1 MTGRH
6 FLLTLTLALAGGFAG
21 HALYAALASPRV
33 ASAHAA
39 SAASDE
45 GQWEYCAVVKAQY
58 AGSVRL
64 VYWIA
69 YFKSE
74 GVKTEDVETGLSGNA
89 FAKAV
94 AKLGQDGWEMV
105 GAGPLEV
112 RPEIRP
118 GPLTSP
124 NAVFFKRRKE

>member
-1 MTGRH
+1 MSRKD
-6 FLLTLTLALAGGFAG
+6 FLLTLVLALAAGFAG
-21 HALYAALASPRV
+21 HALYGALASPRV
-33 ASAHAA
+33 AQARAA
-39 SAASDE
+39 SAQDE
-45 GQWEYCAVVKAQY
+45 GQWEYCAVLKAQY
-58 AGSVRL
+58 PNSVRL

-69 YFKSE
+69 YFRGD
-74 GVKTEDVETGLSGNA
+74 GVRTEDVEAGVSGNP

-112 RPEIRP
+112 RPEARP

>member
-1 MTGRH
+1 MKGRDI
-6 FLLTLTLALAGGFAG
+6 LLTLVLALAVGFGG
-21 HALYAALASPRV
+21 HALYAGLASPRV
-33 ASAHAA
+33 ASARAA
-39 SAASDE
+39 SANSDE

-58 AGSVRL
+58 PGSVRL

-69 YFKSE
+69 YFRGE
-74 GVKTEDVETGLSGNA
+74 GVKTEDVEAGVSGNA

-105 GAGPLEV
+105 GEGPLEV
-112 RPEIRP
+112 RPEVRP